1 VKGLFTAD
9 REAVLQ
15 IEVRGPGGQA
25 AIVSTVI
32 DTGFT
37 GHLTLPSD
45 LIATLGLSYHSHTQ
59 GTLADGS
66 IVSLAKY
73 EAAVLWDGASRD
85 VMVLEAAGGALVGV
99 STLYGDRLIID
110 LVDGGDVSTIPLRN
124 EPR

>member
-37 GHLTLPSD
+37 GYLTLPSD
-45 LIATLGLSYHSHTQ
+45 LLQPWDFHIIATLRARWLMAPSFP
-59 GTLADGS
+59 
-66 IVSLAKY
+66 
-73 EAAVLWDGASRD
+73 SR
-85 VMVLEAAGGALVGV
+85 
-99 STLYGDRLIID
+99 STKRPFFGMARAE
-110 LVDGGDVSTIPLRN
+110 T
-124 EPR
+124 